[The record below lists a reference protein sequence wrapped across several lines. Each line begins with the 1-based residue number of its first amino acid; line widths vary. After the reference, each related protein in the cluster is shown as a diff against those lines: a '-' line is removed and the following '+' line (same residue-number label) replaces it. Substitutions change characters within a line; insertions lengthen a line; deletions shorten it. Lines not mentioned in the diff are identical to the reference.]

1 MFKQILHSLI
11 KTILNI
17 LDAVARGDDDGILV
31 DIYDNVQDELRA
43 MKRRYEA
50 EKKKV
55 NATKRFTFYLRL
67 FFVIILN
74 VHSC

>member
-1 MFKQILHSLI
+1 M

-55 NATKRFTFYLRL
+55 NVTKCFMFYLRL